1 VILDV
6 FSRYVT
12 GWMVAMRKLQKP
24 PTVPTEVWINKPL
37 NSNENT
43 H

>member
-12 GWMVAMRKLQKP
+12 GWMVASRESAALAERLIA
-24 PTVPTEVWINKPL
+24 EVAAK
-37 NSNENT
+37 
-43 H
+43 